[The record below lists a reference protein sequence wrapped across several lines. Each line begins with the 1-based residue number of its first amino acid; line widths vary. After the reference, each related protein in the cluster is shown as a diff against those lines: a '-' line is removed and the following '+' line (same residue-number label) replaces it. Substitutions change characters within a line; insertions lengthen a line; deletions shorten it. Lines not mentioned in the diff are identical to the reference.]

1 MAQAIKLYY
10 DFLSPPSRALWL
22 ALKLCKTPFED
33 CPVALRK
40 REQLTDEYKKINR
53 LQKVPALVDG
63 DFQLSES
70 VAMIRYLSDKNQLSE
85 QLYPKGLQA
94 RARVDECMEW
104 QHINVRVPCGT
115 YFIKGWLLPVNGLA
129 AKPKPEVAE
138 KLLKDV
144 ESSLGALEHLWMKEE
159 FLVGNKLT
167 VADLLG
173 ASEIEQLKLCQYNVN
188 ERQFPKVAKWLQ
200 RVRDAAQPYHDVAYE
215 FVQKKSK
222 QPVRAK
228 L

>member
-1 MAQAIKLYY
+1 MHHC
-10 DFLSPPSRALWL
+10 S
-22 ALKLCKTPFED
+22 
-33 CPVALRK
+33 
-40 REQLTDEYKKINR
+40 
-53 LQKVPALVDG
+53 
-63 DFQLSES
+63 
-70 VAMIRYLSDKNQLSE
+70 YLSDKNQLSE

-94 RARVDECMEW
+94 RARVDECLEW

-144 ESSLGALEHLWMKEE
+144 EGSLGALEHLWMKEE

-173 ASEIEQLKLCQYNVN
+173 ASEIEQLSKCIN
-188 ERQFPKVAKWLQ
+188 RF
-200 RVRDAAQPYHDVAYE
+200 AARLHLMPYHNFQSSA
-215 FVQKKSK
+215 SSM
-222 QPVRAK
+222 
-228 L
+228 